1 VQRKP
6 IDKRTGGILIIDM
19 HAHAMSER
27 FLAELAKKPVGGLK
41 SERDAEGNYVIKRDW
56 DERTSMFDP
65 HLFDLPH
72 RLTDLRQRGVDL
84 QLFGPPPFLV
94 SWPGGAA
101 SSDLASALHRME
113 QGIADESEGL
123 MEGVAVLA
131 LGEPEKA
138 ADELQRAVDE
148 YGFRALI
155 MPSSAGGR
163 ALDEPVFEPL
173 FALIE
178 RLGLVIFMHPTM
190 ATRSD
195 RFGMYGIHVLVGF
208 PFEST
213 LAITRLIFNGVLERH
228 PALKIVMAHG
238 GGNLVFLRGRL
249 DSAYDAK
256 GWEFDPYYR
265 KHITQR
271 PSAYLDRLY
280 YDTCALS
287 EDSNR
292 FVIDTMGVDHVVF
305 GSDYPF
311 DIGDPQGRRSVP
323 VIDTLPAGDK
333 EKIYRSNALS
343 LLNPIAQAA

>member
-1 VQRKP
+1 
-6 IDKRTGGILIIDM
+6 
-19 HAHAMSER
+19 
-27 FLAELAKKPVGGLK
+27 
-41 SERDAEGNYVIKRDW
+41 
-56 DERTSMFDP
+56 
-65 HLFDLPH
+65 
-72 RLTDLRQRGVDL
+72 
-84 QLFGPPPFLV
+84 
-94 SWPGGAA
+94 
-101 SSDLASALHRME
+101 
-113 QGIADESEGL
+113 
-123 MEGVAVLA
+123 
-131 LGEPEKA
+131 
-138 ADELQRAVDE
+138 
-148 YGFRALI
+148 
-155 MPSSAGGR
+155 
-163 ALDEPVFEPL
+163 
-173 FALIE
+173 
-178 RLGLVIFMHPTM
+178 
-190 ATRSD
+190 
-195 RFGMYGIHVLVGF
+195 
-208 PFEST
+208 
-213 LAITRLIFNGVLERH
+213 
-228 PALKIVMAHG
+228 MAHG

>member
-1 VQRKP
+1 
-6 IDKRTGGILIIDM
+6 
-19 HAHAMSER
+19 
-27 FLAELAKKPVGGLK
+27 
-41 SERDAEGNYVIKRDW
+41 
-56 DERTSMFDP
+56 
-65 HLFDLPH
+65 
-72 RLTDLRQRGVDL
+72 
-84 QLFGPPPFLV
+84 
-94 SWPGGAA
+94 
-101 SSDLASALHRME
+101 
-113 QGIADESEGL
+113 
-123 MEGVAVLA
+123 
-131 LGEPEKA
+131 
-138 ADELQRAVDE
+138 
-148 YGFRALI
+148 
-155 MPSSAGGR
+155 
-163 ALDEPVFEPL
+163 
-173 FALIE
+173 
-178 RLGLVIFMHPTM
+178 M

>member
-1 VQRKP
+1 VVTPQTISLP
-6 IDKRTGGILIIDM
+6 LLLSTTPTVSVVSNGMLAINGVISGSAGVTVTGGGSL
-19 HAHAMSER
+19 S
-27 FLAELAKKPVGGLK
+27 L
-41 SERDAEGNYVIKRDW
+41 SGNNPFTGNLTVNNLSTVIA
-56 DERTSMFDP
+56 T
-65 HLFDLPH
+65 
-72 RLTDLRQRGVDL
+72 TDTNL
-84 QLFGPPPFLV
+84 
-94 SWPGGAA
+94 
-101 SSDLASALHRME
+101 
-113 QGIADESEGL
+113 
-123 MEGVAVLA
+123 
-131 LGEPEKA
+131 
-138 ADELQRAVDE
+138 
-148 YGFRALI
+148 
-155 MPSSAGGR
+155 
-163 ALDEPVFEPL
+163 
-173 FALIE
+173 
-178 RLGLVIFMHPTM
+178 
-190 ATRSD
+190 
-195 RFGMYGIHVLVGF
+195 
-208 PFEST
+208 
-213 LAITRLIFNGVLERH
+213 
-228 PALKIVMAHG
+228 G